1 MPLNFNVDPYYDDFD
16 PAKNYHRILF
26 KPGFA
31 IQAREL
37 TQAQSILQDQ
47 VTKFA
52 DNIFKQNTPV
62 SGGSTTTNF
71 NCYYIK
77 LQATS
82 SGVPVDVTQFTNKL
96 VINDTGKVVAKV
108 IAVAAATG
116 EEPPTLI
123 VSYKS
128 GVQFQNNDSIFVALT
143 PNITAQAIS
152 LNATGLSS
160 VASISQGVF
169 YISSNYKRPSD
180 GLTISNGTFVQVN
193 PQTVIIDKYSNVP
206 SKRIG
211 LTIDETIQDYVGDTS
226 LLDPAIGASNYQA
239 PGADRYLITLT
250 LETRPLTLGDDDGFI
265 ELVRIEAGVTNKL
278 VNGTVYNVIND
289 YFAQRDYESNGD
301 YVVNDFKLTPK
312 ANTTNPDVYTMS
324 ISKGIAYVHG
334 YRVES
339 QVTTDITSP
348 RSRTEQTQNNTP
360 VYMNFGNYFYV
371 DTVRGANGKFFDTTK
386 YAPID
391 LHCVSTANILT
402 ANALVYNSTVVA
414 SGYIRGLDFDY
425 NTNDAEANTYVYKAF
440 VSDLQTAVPSANAT
454 GGTANSITL
463 PTYFSRATNAYS
475 GVSITLTKGS
485 SAGDSRTI
493 ISYNGTTKIATV
505 NQNWTTTPDATT
517 VFNLNFANKDIES
530 IANTSVKTS
539 YPVQIY
545 ATASIN
551 NLSRANNAST
561 GDTVI
566 QNPLVPELIFPIGNP
581 YVSTV
586 SDSSFTTQ
594 QVWRDVTFN
603 PTTGKTISYN
613 ADGFEAANIV
623 FFGPISSGLNTSFKK
638 EYFTIIVTSV
648 EAGCIF
654 TVGQNVP
661 WTTAGRTITL
671 NANGKEAT
679 LIATDAGGGFNA
691 TIIAKV
697 FVSTATDTNK
707 ILRRKVLIEA
717 NTTNVSVSTTQV
729 ATYTFVDDT
738 TTTSKG
744 QVYIQNAG
752 LVTPGTKQS
761 LYLSDVKG
769 IIKILDTRSTGVTP
783 IDGGLSSY
791 ADITSNYIFNNGQR
805 DNFYDHASITLRP
818 GASQPVGNI
827 LVFLDYYQH
836 SGGDAY
842 FDIDSYTNE
851 LYQQI
856 PRYTTSQGVTYNLRD
871 CLDFRPARL
880 NAQTDFTFKYSY
892 VATNN
897 GVFLP
902 IDGTSF
908 ITDYDYYLGRKDKL
922 VLTKDRSF
930 QIVEGTPSINPIFP
944 SEPDASLV
952 LANLTHEPYTGYI
965 PTETPEGTVSDLS
978 IEKVKHKRYTMK
990 DIAGLE
996 SRINGI
1002 EYYAS
1007 LSMLEQKASSLQ
1019 ISDAYGLNRFKN
1031 GIMVDDFSSYA
1042 VADTLSDD
1050 YKATINKRTR
1060 QLTATQN
1067 IKNYPLKALA
1077 LVYNMGMPST
1087 ATSSALGYNISQSSF
1102 INYFTLPISSTANV
1116 ATQRFAS
1123 RTINANPF
1131 AYATQSGVLE
1141 LSPNVDNW
1149 VDTSYSPALLITDPN
1164 LQIFRATAGEINVLT
1179 AGDWQTVSGTTS
1191 FGETINTMNHNW
1203 SQNWGFGFGVG
1214 KSETITSTVTNQVKT
1229 DLLGPYSKIDN
1240 TYALNNGYITDVS
1253 ILPFI
1258 RTQQVVV
1265 RAKNMLFNTPVT
1277 THFDNI
1283 NVQNYVRKANIIE
1296 LTNVNGTFNENDIVG
1311 YLVGSTF
1318 TPRGRVVGVY
1328 RYPPVS
1334 PSTTPSTSFRLYVA
1348 ADQFTTDY
1356 RPSGNFQN
1364 AFFDSNGN
1372 YTSNTAFATA
1382 IASTSHFGGTIRGGN
1397 LTTTVQLSL
1406 LASTVD
1412 NAYLNQKIY
1421 FCDSKG
1427 SGNLAADITGYVG
1440 STRTATLS
1448 VPVTVSLGNIYSIGS
1463 FTTDE
1468 AGAFYGVFNLPP
1480 NIFHTGERI
1489 FRVDNRTGTNDQTTA
1504 TTFSEGTYYAQGLQT
1519 KQQTVDFGA
1528 SPSGAKGTFTQTSQQ
1543 TLVNVASIVNPWDP
1557 VAQSFIIDGA
1567 NYRNGVFL
1575 SDIKLFFRS
1584 KSTENTPI
1592 TLSIVGTINGY
1603 PSGDTLDNSI
1613 VTLTPDKVKIN
1624 ENPQYLDPETYT
1636 TFKFSAPVYIQPN
1649 VLYAF
1654 IVKAG
1659 TSNEYIM
1666 WTANN
1671 GDIALP
1677 SSVKNQPGDATP
1689 TVITKIGGS
1698 PYVGGLFVSGNSQ
1711 TWTADQN
1718 QSLMM
1723 VINRCVFNT
1732 STSPT
1737 IQYVIPKKLPE
1748 RTLIEQSIAYFQDAN
1763 SISTTADAVSNTAA
1777 LVDAFNITTT
1787 DFTPTTTNIN
1797 YTYNATINS
1806 SGSAAGIVNISPGK
1820 YGTSSID
1827 NLYLNDGKG
1836 QRKLDANSFTSFSV
1850 YTQLSSN
1857 DDAVSPV
1864 VSDAGLTTF
1873 AINWNINNCS
1883 LSNSLIQIQ
1892 NGGSG
1897 YSSNASGNT
1906 TVTISAPTG
1915 SGGSQAYATANVSD
1929 GVIKNIYITTPGAG
1943 YITTPTVTIS
1953 DANTTPGTG
1962 ASVVVYGETSN
1973 SGGPASAKYV
1983 TKKVVLNSGFDS
1995 GDLNVFLTAYRP
2007 VNTNIHVY
2015 YKILNRNDTQSFES
2029 GKWQLMTK
2037 TNASDTLFSQ
2047 TRSDVYEY
2055 TFAPGVD
2062 GTEQGYISYTS
2073 TTGQIYTSF
2082 SQFALK
2088 IILTSTDSTFVP
2100 FITDMRA
2107 IALPENI
2114 TPA

>member
-62 SGGSTTTNF
+62 TGGQTTTNF
-71 NCYYIK
+71 NCHYIK

-82 SGVPVDVTQFTNKL
+82 SGVSVDVTQFNNKL
-96 VINDTGKVVAKV
+96 VINNTGKVVAKV

-128 GVQFQNNDSIFVALT
+128 GVQFQDNDSIYVALAQ
-143 PNITAQAIS
+143 NITAQAIT
-152 LNATGLSS
+152 LNATGFSS
-160 VASISQGVF
+160 VVSIAQGVF

-193 PQTVIIDKYSNVP
+193 PQTVIVDKYSNVP

-250 LETRPLTLGDDDGFI
+250 LETRPLTLGDDDGFV
-265 ELVRIEAGVTNKL
+265 ELVRIEAGAVNKL
-278 VNGTVYNVIND
+278 INGTVYNVIDD
-289 YFAQRDYESNGD
+289 YFAKRDYESNGD

-312 ANTTNPDVYTMS
+312 ANTIDSDVYTMS

-348 RSRTEQTQNNTP
+348 RARTTEAQDNTP

-371 DTVRGANGKFFDTTK
+371 DTVRGGANGEFFDLTK

-391 LHCVSTANILT
+391 LHCVSSANILT

-425 NTNDAEANTYVYKAF
+425 NTNDADANTYVYRAF

-454 GGTANSITL
+454 GGTTNSITL
-463 PTYFSRATNAYS
+463 PTYFARANDAYA
-475 GVSITLTKGS
+475 GVSITLTKGT

-493 ISYNGTTKIATV
+493 ISYNGTTKIANV
-505 NQNWTTTPDATT
+505 NQNWTATPDATT
-517 VFNLNFANKDIES
+517 VFNLNFSNKDIES

-581 YVSTV
+581 YVSSL
-586 SDSSFTTQ
+586 SDSSFFTY
-594 QVWRDVTFN
+594 QVWRNVSFGAVTGGGQ
-603 PTTGKTISYN
+603 TTISYT
-613 ADGFEAANIV
+613 AGGFAAANIV
-623 FFGPISSGLNTSFKK
+623 FNGQPSTTLSLSDKK
-638 EYFTIIVTSV
+638 ENFTIICTNKKSSSL
-648 EAGCIF
+648 AN
-654 TVGQNVP
+654 GQNIP

-671 NANGKEAT
+671 NGTGKEAT
-679 LIATDAGGGFNA
+679 ITASDVGDVFDATV
-691 TIIAKV
+691 IAKV
-697 FVSTATDTNK
+697 FVRTATDTTK

-738 TTTSKG
+738 ATTSKG

-769 IIKILDTRSTGVTP
+769 IVKILDTRSTGVAP
-783 IDGGLSSY
+783 VDGGLSSY
-791 ADITSNYIFNNGQR
+791 ANITSNYIFNNGQR

-818 GASQPVGNI
+818 GAPQPVGNI
-827 LVFLDYYQH
+827 LIFVDYYQH

-842 FDIDSYTNE
+842 FNINSYTNE
-851 LYQQI
+851 SYQEI
-856 PRYTTSQGVTYNLRD
+856 PKYTTTQGVTYNLRD
-871 CLDFRPARL
+871 CLDFRPSRL
-880 NAQTDFTFKYSY
+880 NAQTSFTFKYASGD
-892 VATNN
+892 TNN
-897 GVFLP
+897 GVYLP
-902 IDGTSF
+902 VDGTSF
-908 ITDYDYYLGRKDKL
+908 ITDYQYYLGRKDKL

-1002 EYYAS
+1002 EYYTS

-1077 LVYNMGMPST
+1077 LTKNLGLPST
-1087 ATSSALGYNISQSSF
+1087 ATSSALGYNISQSSY
-1102 INYFTLPISSTANV
+1102 INYFTLPITSTANV

-1123 RTINANPF
+1123 RTVNANPF
-1131 AYATQSGVLE
+1131 AYATQSGTLE

-1164 LQIFRATAGEINVLT
+1164 LQIFRATAGEINVLS
-1179 AGDWQTVSGTTS
+1179 AGDWQTVSGTTTVS
-1191 FGETINTMNHNW
+1191 EIRNTVNHNW

-1214 KSETITSTVTNQVKT
+1214 KQEAITSSIQNQVKN
-1229 DLLGPYSKIDN
+1229 DILGPYTKIDN

-1258 RTQQVVV
+1258 RPQQVVV
-1265 RAKNMLFNTPVT
+1265 RAKNMLFNAPIKTY
-1277 THFDNI
+1277 FDNI
-1283 NVQNYVRKANIIE
+1283 NVQNYVRKTNVIE
-1296 LTNVNGTFNENDIVG
+1296 LTGVTGTFNENDIVG
-1311 YLVGSTF
+1311 YFASAVF
-1318 TPRGRVVGVY
+1318 TPTGRIVGIY
-1328 RYPPVS
+1328 RYKS
-1334 PSTTPSTSFRLYVA
+1334 PTTSVRLYVA
-1348 ADQFTTDY
+1348 ADQFTTAY
-1356 RPSGNFQN
+1356 QPSGTFQN
-1364 AFFDSNGN
+1364 AFFNTNGD
-1372 YTSNTAFATA
+1372 YSTTTASGT
-1382 IASTSHFGGTIRGGN
+1382 IASTDHKGGRIRGGN
-1397 LTTTVQLSL
+1397 LTTTVQLSP
-1406 LASTVD
+1406 LASSENSYYDGQIFYVV
-1412 NAYLNQKIY
+1412 
-1421 FCDSKG
+1421 
-1427 SGNLAADITGYVG
+1427 TGTGIGQAISILSYVG
-1440 STRTATLS
+1440 STKTATLS
-1448 VPVTVSLGNIYSIGS
+1448 GPLTFAVGDIYSIGP
-1463 FTTDE
+1463 FTTNED
-1468 AGAFYGVFNLPP
+1468 GSFYGIFNLPP
-1480 NIFHTGERI
+1480 NTFHTGERI
-1489 FRVDNRTGTNDQTTA
+1489 FRVDNRTGTTDQTTA
-1504 TTFSEGTYYAQGLQT
+1504 TTFSESTYYAQGLQT

-1543 TLVNVASIVNPWDP
+1543 QLVNVSTITNSWDP
-1557 VAQSFIIDGA
+1557 IAQSFIIDGA
-1567 NYRNGVFL
+1567 NYPNGIFL
-1575 SDIKLFFRS
+1575 NDIKLFFRT
-1584 KSTENTPI
+1584 KTTENTPV

-1603 PSGDTLDNSI
+1603 PSGDTLDNSL
-1613 VTLTPDKVKIN
+1613 VTVTPDKVN
-1624 ENPQYLDPETYT
+1624 AGTSYTEAPQYLDPLSYT
-1636 TFKFSAPVYIQPN
+1636 TFKFDAPVYIQPN

-1659 TSNEYIM
+1659 ASNEYTL
-1666 WTANN
+1666 WTASN

-1677 SSVKNQPGDATP
+1677 SSVKNQPTDDTP

-1698 PYVGGLFVSGNSQ
+1698 PYVGGLFTSGNSQ
-1711 TWTADQN
+1711 TWQADQN

-1737 IQYVIPKKLPE
+1737 IQYVIPKKLPQ
-1748 RTLIEQSIAYFQDAN
+1748 RTLIEQCISYFQDAN
-1763 SISTTADAVSNTAA
+1763 SISITADSVSNTAE

-1797 YTYNATINS
+1797 YTYNSTINS
-1806 SGSAAGIVNISPGK
+1806 SDSAAGTVNITPGK
-1820 YGTSSID
+1820 YGTSSTD
-1827 NLYLNDGKG
+1827 NLYLNDGRG

-1850 YTQLSSN
+1850 YTQLSSG

-1864 VSDAGLTTF
+1864 ISDAGLTTY
-1873 AINWNINNCS
+1873 AITWNINNCP

-1897 YSSNASGNT
+1897 YSSNASGLT

-1915 SGGSQAYATANVSD
+1915 ANGSQAYATANVSG
-1929 GVIKNIYITTPGAG
+1929 GVIKNIYITTPGSG
-1943 YITTPTVTIS
+1943 YIKTPTVTVS
-1953 DANTTPGTG
+1953 DAGVTPGTG
-1962 ASVVVYGETSN
+1962 ASVVVYGETSS

-2055 TFAPGVD
+2055 TFAPGTD
-2062 GTEQGYISYTS
+2062 GTDQGYITYTS

-2088 IILTSTDSTFVP
+2088 IILTSTDSTYVP